1 MTTNLAGAAASCTG
15 TWAQKW
21 NCGWKTSPGVA
32 QAGYDVG
39 RSLIPALAVLLLL
52 VILLVAAV
60 RRRKKGRSSA
70 PATAGARR

>member
-1 MTTNLAGAAASCTG
+1 MVTKLAATAPSCTG

-39 RSLIPALAVLLLL
+39 HSLIPVLAVLFVVALL
-52 VILLVAAV
+52 VGVA
-60 RRRKKGRSSA
+60 RKRRKSSA
-70 PATAGARR
+70 PAAAGARR

>member
-1 MTTNLAGAAASCTG
+1 MTINLAAAAPSCTG

-32 QAGYDVG
+32 QAGYDAG
-39 RSLIPALAVLLLL
+39 HSLIPLLAVLLVAFL
-52 VILLVAAV
+52 VVSVV
-60 RRRKKGRSSA
+60 RKRRKSST

>member
-1 MTTNLAGAAASCTG
+1 MITNLAGAAAGCTG

-32 QAGYDVG
+32 RAGYDVG
-39 RSLIPALAVLLLL
+39 RSLIPVLAVLLV
-52 VILLVAAV
+52 VILLVAAA

>member
-21 NCGWKTSPGVA
+21 NCGWKTSPGVT
-32 QAGYDVG
+32 QAGYDAG
-39 RSLIPALAVLLLL
+39 RSLIPALAVLLV
-52 VILLVAAV
+52 VILLVAAT